1 MVETMVANACLE
13 RLYLEK
19 DLDFLRQDRGMEI
32 ARAKEYR
39 KKCQV
44 SLWVWVGVGVGVG
57 EGVGV

>member
-1 MVETMVANACLE
+1 MANACLE